1 MNLKDKE
8 KKINQAKK
16 VSLSLSLSLSH
27 ATPKI
32 YKLDEKSKTHQI
44 MLPPSGVL
52 VVLVELIDIRV
63 ALPQLVVGLHE

>member
-16 VSLSLSLSLSH
+16 VSLSLSLSH